1 MGTRHLICV
10 YKDKEYKVAQYGQWD
25 GYPEGQGIG
34 VLKFLTKEMD
44 RNLFETKLN
53 MVRFGTEEEL
63 NKQWK
68 ECGADDSGWV
78 NMEVSNRHKK
88 LYPENDRDTGSD
100 ILLIIQNTNKPLILC
115 NSLEFAA
122 DSLFCEWAYVIDLDN
137 NTFEVYEGF
146 NQTSLDSN
154 ERFSFLDYQPA
165 HRTEKYYPVKH
176 VISFKLD
183 NLPTKDEFLSYFKEN
198 EEDSEEWI

>member
-1 MGTRHLICV
+1 MGTRSLICV
-10 YKDKEYKVAQYGQWD
+10 FKDEKYKVAQYSQWD

-100 ILLIIQNTNKPLILC
+100 ILSIIQNTNKPLVLE

-122 DSLFCEWAYVIDLDN
+122 DSLFCEWAYVIDLDK

-146 NQTSLDSN
+146 NQEPLDDN
-154 ERFSFLDYQPA
+154 ERFSFLDYNPP
-165 HRTEKYYPVKH
+165 HRTDKYYPVRL
-176 VISFKLD
+176 VAIFD
-183 NLPTKDEFLSYFKEN
+183 INNLPTEEEFLNTFKSD
-198 EEDSEEWI
+198 ED

>member
-1 MGTRHLICV
+1 MGTRSLICV
-10 YKDKEYKVAQYGQWD
+10 FKDGKYKVAQYSQWD
-25 GYPEGQGIG
+25 GYPEGQGMG

-53 MVRFGTEEEL
+53 MIRFGTEEEL

-88 LYPENDRDTGSD
+88 LYPENDRDTGSN
-100 ILLIIQNTNKPLILC
+100 ILSIIQNTNKPLVLE

-122 DSLFCEWAYVIDLDN
+122 DSLFCEWAYVIDLDK

-146 NQTSLDSN
+146 NQEPLDDN
-154 ERFSFLDYQPA
+154 ERFSFLDYNPP
-165 HRTEKYYPVKH
+165 HRTDKYYPVRL
-176 VISFKLD
+176 VAIFD
-183 NLPTKDEFLSYFKEN
+183 INNLPTEEEFLNTFKSD
-198 EEDSEEWI
+198 ED

>member
-1 MGTRHLICV
+1 MGTRSLICV
-10 YKDKEYKVAQYGQWD
+10 FKDGKYKVAQYSRWD

-100 ILLIIQNTNKPLILC
+100 ILSIIQNTNKPLVLE

-122 DSLFCEWAYVIDLDN
+122 DSLFCEWAYVIDLDK

-146 NQTSLDSN
+146 NQEPLDDN
-154 ERFSFLDYQPA
+154 ERFSFLDYNPP
-165 HRTEKYYPVKH
+165 HRTDKYYPVRL
-176 VISFKLD
+176 VAIFD
-183 NLPTKDEFLSYFKEN
+183 INNLPTEEEFLNTFKSD
-198 EEDSEEWI
+198 ED

>member
-1 MGTRHLICV
+1 MGTRSLICV
-10 YKDKEYKVAQYGQWD
+10 FKDGKYKVAQYSQWD

-53 MVRFGTEEEL
+53 MIRFGTEEEL

-88 LYPENDRDTGSD
+88 LYPENDRDTGSN
-100 ILLIIQNTNKPLILC
+100 ILSIIQNTNKPLVLE

-122 DSLFCEWAYVIDLDN
+122 DSLFCEWAYVIDLDK

-146 NQTSLDSN
+146 NQEPLDDN
-154 ERFSFLDYQPA
+154 ERFSFLDYNPP
-165 HRTEKYYPVKH
+165 HRTDKYYPVRL
-176 VISFKLD
+176 VAIFD
-183 NLPTKDEFLSYFKEN
+183 INNLPTEEEFLNTFKSD
-198 EEDSEEWI
+198 ED

>member
-1 MGTRHLICV
+1 MGTRSLICV
-10 YKDKEYKVAQYGQWD
+10 FKDGKYKVAQYSQWD

-100 ILLIIQNTNKPLILC
+100 ILSIIQNTNKPLVLE

-122 DSLFCEWAYVIDLDN
+122 DSLFCEWAYVIDLDK

-146 NQTSLDSN
+146 NQEPLDDN
-154 ERFSFLDYQPA
+154 ERFSFLDYNPP
-165 HRTEKYYPVKH
+165 HRTDKYYPVRL
-176 VISFKLD
+176 VAIFD
-183 NLPTKDEFLSYFKEN
+183 INNLPTEEEFLNTFKSD
-198 EEDSEEWI
+198 ED